1 MCLSL
6 FSLSS
11 PSLFLFCFPLMF
23 VRCLLLGSSF
33 SCCFSVILFIPY
45 SFSRF
50 LFAPSHFFHCFFAA
64 IFFLDSQ
71 RAASESPA
79 LSASLHCRTVRL
91 LSLCASAGS
100 PILLQTARACPRS
113 PNNHCLFTQPV
124 SLFGH
129 HQWLALG
136 SVRITG
142 PVPHT
147 DLRALGSCSVALHA
161 RVRRAVDEKLR

>member
-1 MCLSL
+1 MPSR
-6 FSLSS
+6 SS
-11 PSLFLFCFPLMF
+11 ARKGHRSQIVRTGTRISPLFCR
-23 VRCLLLGSSF
+23 V
-33 SCCFSVILFIPY
+33 VICLFILSNLDRENWRAQKKEGPVK
-45 SFSRF
+45 SQ
-50 LFAPSHFFHCFFAA
+50 
-64 IFFLDSQ
+64 DSQ